1 MKAVGLSGAIIGA
14 KTAKSVEE
22 VLTAINH
29 YDESVVTEMVDLRN
43 YDVEF
48 VRGVPF
54 SEYNQDTQDVVN
66 KLNEADVIVIG
77 TPIYQAS
84 IPGVLKNVFDHLAP
98 NCFKGKVV
106 GIVTNGGSEKHF
118 LMTEYQLKPILSY
131 FKAILP
137 LNNVFLHTSCFG
149 PNNEITN
156 EEEKERIKNL
166 AQELIELK
174 KLY

>member
-22 VLTAINH
+22 VLTAINE
-29 YDESVVTEMVDLRN
+29 YDKSVETELIDLRD
-43 YDVEF
+43 YEVEF
-48 VRGVPF
+48 VRGIPLVD
-54 SEYNQDTQDVVN
+54 YNQDTQDVVH
-66 KLNEADVIVIG
+66 KINEADIMVIG

-98 NCFKGKVV
+98 NCFKGKVA

-118 LMTEYQLKPILSY
+118 LTTEYQLKPILSY

-137 LNNVFLHTSCFG
+137 MNNVFLHSSCFG
-149 PNNEITN
+149 PNNEIIN
-156 EEEKERIKNL
+156 EEEKERIAKL
-166 AQELIELK
+166 AQELIALK

>member
-1 MKAVGLSGAIIGA
+1 MVWGSFFL
-14 KTAKSVEE
+14 
-22 VLTAINH
+22 VLKAINH
-29 YDESVVTEMVDLRN
+29 YDEHVVTELVDLRD
-43 YDVEF
+43 YEVEF
-48 VRGVPF
+48 VRGIPVT
-54 SEYNQDTQDVVN
+54 EYNQDTQDVIS

-84 IPGVLKNVFDHLAP
+84 IPGVLKNVIDHLAP

-149 PNNEITN
+149 ENNQITN
-156 EEEKERIKNL
+156 VEEKERIDKL
-166 AQELIELK
+166 AKELINLK

>member
-1 MKAVGLSGAIIGA
+1 
-14 KTAKSVEE
+14 
-22 VLTAINH
+22 VLKAINH
-29 YDESVVTEMVDLRN
+29 YDEHVVTELVDLRD
-43 YDVEF
+43 YEVEF
-48 VRGVPF
+48 VRGIPVA
-54 SEYNQDTQDVVN
+54 EYNQDTQDVIS

-149 PNNEITN
+149 ENNQITN
-156 EEEKERIKNL
+156 VEEKERIDKL
-166 AQELIELK
+166 AKELINLK

>member
-1 MKAVGLSGAIIGA
+1 MKAVGLSGAIIGS

-22 VLTAINH
+22 VLAAINQ
-29 YDESVVTEMVDLRN
+29 YDENVETEMVDLRD
-43 YDVEF
+43 YEVEF
-48 VRGVPF
+48 VRGIPF
-54 SEYNQDTQDVVN
+54 AEYNQDTQDVVN
-66 KLNEADVIVIG
+66 KINEADVLVIG

-98 NCFKGKVV
+98 NCFKGKVA

-118 LMTEYQLKPILSY
+118 LMSEYQLKPILSY

-149 PNNEITN
+149 PNNEIIN
-156 EEEKERIKNL
+156 EEEKERIVKL
-166 AQELIELK
+166 AKELIDLK

>member
-1 MKAVGLSGAIIGA
+1 MKAVGLSGAIIGS

-22 VLTAINH
+22 VLKAINH
-29 YDESVVTEMVDLRN
+29 YDEHVVTELVDLRD
-43 YDVEF
+43 YEEEF
-48 VRGVPF
+48 VRGIPVT
-54 SEYNQDTQDVVN
+54 EYNQDTQDVIS

-149 PNNEITN
+149 ENNQITN
-156 EEEKERIKNL
+156 VEEKERIDKL
-166 AQELIELK
+166 AKELINLK